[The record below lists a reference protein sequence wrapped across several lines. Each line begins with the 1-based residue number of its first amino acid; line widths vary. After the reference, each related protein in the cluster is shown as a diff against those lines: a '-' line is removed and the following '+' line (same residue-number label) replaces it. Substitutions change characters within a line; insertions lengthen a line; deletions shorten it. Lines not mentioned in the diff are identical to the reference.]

1 MLRAPLCKNAQ
12 CSPIALG
19 ASSSARW
26 GPRPPAAPNSCL
38 ISQLAMRILQVS
50 SADTWGGG
58 ETHVL
63 ELVESLGM
71 HGHDAVP
78 AGRADGP
85 LKPEIAL
92 PFMNSADFITA
103 VRLRSHLKKWGF
115 DIVHAHVARDYTIG
129 AAAAWGIPQ
138 PKIVFTRHLL
148 RPVRRHFFYRR
159 VDAWIATTSQI
170 LGTLLPLAP
179 KTTTVIPNWVD
190 LEKFSYRPHALHRP
204 ITIGLL
210 GQISPH
216 KGHDDAIEAMRHLDG
231 NFRLLVAGKGEASYE
246 SVLKK
251 QSANLPV
258 EFPGFVSLPEFFQK
272 TDILIVPS
280 WEEPFGIVLLEA
292 MATGIPVV
300 ATGRGGPLDIISS
313 PLEGVLVPPR
323 DPRALANA
331 IQAVASDD
339 DRS

>member
-1 MLRAPLCKNAQ
+1 
-12 CSPIALG
+12 
-19 ASSSARW
+19 
-26 GPRPPAAPNSCL
+26 
-38 ISQLAMRILQVS
+38 MRILQVS
-50 SADTWGGG
+50 SAGTWGGG

-63 ELVESLGM
+63 ELVESLRK
-71 HGHDAVP
+71 HDHDVVV

-92 PFMNSADFITA
+92 PFVNSADFITA
-103 VRLRSHLKKWGF
+103 ARLRSHLKKGKF
-115 DIVHAHVARDYTIG
+115 DIVHAHVARDYTIVG
-129 AAAAWGIPQ
+129 AAAWGIPE

-170 LGTLLPLAP
+170 SKTLAPLAP
-179 KTTTVIPNWVD
+179 KTATVIPNWVD
-190 LEKFSYRPHALHRP
+190 AEKFSYRPRALHRP
-204 ITIGLL
+204 IAIGLL

-216 KGHDDAIEAMRHLDG
+216 KGHDDAIEAMRQLDG

-246 SVLKK
+246 SGLKK
-251 QSANLPV
+251 RSANLPV

-272 TDILIVPS
+272 MDILIVPS

-292 MATGIPVV
+292 MATGTPVI

-323 DPRALANA
+323 DPPALANA
-331 IQAVASDD
+331 IRALAGDEERRAAIIRNARERVEKHFDIRTVVPRIEELYRELATK
-339 DRS
+339 RHKIG

>member
-1 MLRAPLCKNAQ
+1 
-12 CSPIALG
+12 
-19 ASSSARW
+19 
-26 GPRPPAAPNSCL
+26 
-38 ISQLAMRILQVS
+38 MRILQVS

-63 ELVESLGM
+63 ELVESLRK
-71 HGHDAVP
+71 HGHDAVL

-115 DIVHAHVARDYTIG
+115 DIVHAHVARDYTIV

-148 RPVRRHFFYRR
+148 RPVRGHFFYRR

-170 LGTLLPLAP
+170 LKTVAPLAP
-179 KTTTVIPNWVD
+179 KIATVIPNWVD
-190 LEKFSYRPHALHRP
+190 AEKFSYRPHRP

-216 KGHDDAIEAMRHLDG
+216 KGHDDAIEAMRQLQGD
-231 NFRLLVAGKGEASYE
+231 FRLLVAGKGEASYE
-246 SVLKK
+246 SELKK

-258 EFPGFVSLPEFFQK
+258 EFSGFVSLPEFFQK

-331 IQAVASDD
+331 IRSLAADEERRVAIIRNARQRVAKDFDIRMVVPRIEDFYREIATKRHKSHK
-339 DRS
+339 RFL